1 MERADLIFVMLHHF
15 GISFVRLFTLTF
27 LLLFQGFHDFLSHG
41 SDFRLENWL
50 EASHECLEEGIVQHL
65 FTQMED
71 IFEH

>member
-1 MERADLIFVMLHHF
+1 MHHYF
-15 GISFVRLFTLTF
+15 GISVFRLFTLTF
-27 LLLFQGFHDFLSHG
+27 LLLFQSFHYFLSHG

-50 EASHECLEEGIVQHL
+50 EASHKCLEKGVVQDL